1 MEPQVIVE
9 VATEVAKAPFSI
21 YDLGLGFI
29 INLISSLIVVRVI
42 YNLAS
47 QRRDFVFTFMLVST
61 SVFFLCSVLSNIDID
76 LGFALGL
83 FAIFSIIRYRTDA
96 IPVREMS
103 YLFIVI
109 ALAVINALG
118 PSATEFSWLIIA
130 SANVGIWAL
139 AFVLE
144 RLWFVKHLTTKM
156 VVYDRIDL
164 IKTGRRDELKAD
176 LEERTGVII
185 SSIEIG
191 KIDLLRDTSMI
202 RVHFYEDEQPGHFES
217 SQSER

>member
-1 MEPQVIVE
+1 MEPQVIVDI
-9 VATEVAKAPFSI
+9 ATEVSKGPFTI

-61 SVFFLCSVLSNIDID
+61 SVFFLCSVLSNIDIE

-96 IPVREMS
+96 IPIREMS

-118 PSATEFSWLIIA
+118 PQAVEFSWVVIA
-130 SANVGIWAL
+130 SANVGIWGL

-156 VVYDRIDL
+156 VVYDRVDL
-164 IKTGRRDELKAD
+164 IKAGRRDELKAD

-185 SSIEIG
+185 STIEIG
-191 KIDLLRDTSMI
+191 KVDLLRDTAMI

-217 SQSER
+217 GQGEG

>member
-1 MEPQVIVE
+1 MEPQVIADIAAE
-9 VATEVAKAPFSI
+9 VSKAPFSI

-61 SVFFLCSVLSNIDID
+61 SVFFLCSVLSNIDIE

-96 IPVREMS
+96 IPIREMS

-109 ALAVINALG
+109 SLAVINALG
-118 PSATEFSWLIIA
+118 PSAEEFSWLIIA
-130 SANVGIWAL
+130 AANVGIWAL

-164 IKTGRRDELKAD
+164 IKADSRVELKAD

-191 KIDLLRDTSMI
+191 KVDLLRDTAMI
-202 RVHFYEDEQPGHFES
+202 RVHFYKDEQPGHYES
-217 SQSER
+217 SQIEN

>member
-1 MEPQVIVE
+1 MSP
-9 VATEVAKAPFSI
+9 S
-21 YDLGLGFI
+21 DLTALYELAIGLGV
-29 INLISSLIVVRVI
+29 NLISSLIVVRVI

-61 SVFFLCSVLSNIDID
+61 SVFLLCTLLYGVEINM
-76 LGFALGL
+76 GFAMGL

-96 IPVREMS
+96 IPIREMT

-118 PSATEFSWLIIA
+118 PQSETISWVVIGV
-130 SANVGIWAL
+130 ANLGIWSL

-164 IKTGRRDELKAD
+164 IKAGRREELKKD
-176 LEERTGVII
+176 LEARTGVNIH
-185 SSIEIG
+185 SLEIG
-191 KIDLLRDTSMI
+191 KVDLLRDTAMI
-202 RVHFYEDEQPGHFES
+202 RVHFYEDEQRDHFES
-217 SQSER
+217 DQQG

>member
-1 MEPQVIVE
+1 MEPQVIVDVAAE
-9 VATEVAKAPFSI
+9 VSKGPLSI

-42 YNLAS
+42 YHLAS

-61 SVFFLCSVLSNIDID
+61 SVFFLCSLLSSVDIG

-83 FAIFSIIRYRTDA
+83 FAIFGIIRYRTDA
-96 IPVREMS
+96 IPIREMS

-109 ALAVINALG
+109 TLAVINALG
-118 PSATEFSWLIIA
+118 PQSDEFSWLIIA
-130 SANVGIWAL
+130 SANGGIWAL

-164 IKTGRRDELKAD
+164 IKAGRREELKAD

-191 KIDLLRDTSMI
+191 KIDLLRDTAMI
-202 RVHFYEDEQPGHFES
+202 RVHFYEDAQPGHFES
-217 SQSER
+217 GQSEI